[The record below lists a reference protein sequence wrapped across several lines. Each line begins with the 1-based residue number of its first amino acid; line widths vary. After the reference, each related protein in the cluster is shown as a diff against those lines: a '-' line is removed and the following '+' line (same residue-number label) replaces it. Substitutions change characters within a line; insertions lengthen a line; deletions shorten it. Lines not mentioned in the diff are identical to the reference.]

1 MRFAKLQADH
11 VKHNYFLV
19 ARRVTLMIAFVSK
32 VLEGS
37 RDLQIVFC
45 LWVQFEQS
53 VHSQV
58 VETLKP

>member
-1 MRFAKLQADH
+1 MRFAKLQADY

-19 ARRVTLMIAFVSK
+19 ARRVTIMIVFVSK

-45 LWVQFEQS
+45 L
-53 VHSQV
+53 
-58 VETLKP
+58 

>member
-1 MRFAKLQADH
+1 MRFAKLQADY

-19 ARRVTLMIAFVSK
+19 ARRVTIMIAFVSK

-45 LWVQFEQS
+45 L
-53 VHSQV
+53 
-58 VETLKP
+58 